1 MRLVKELNCGQISCI
16 QISWAAPVTQAAD
29 LDFSPLLHNSCPLP
43 SNSILHL
50 PASWLKQSNQISIYI
65 IFLSQI
71 TNITTPPPLLIHL
84 AAPAECSFQHLM
96 LMPASDHRLLHHH
109 RRCGSTQSRND
120 DCRLRVCRLFISEFI
135 SVHRDSSAMLQQVF
149 HRSRVWDGGYLE
161 AFELFRQSS
170 RNVSVAWCEEDLE
183 ACSYHYVLM
192 NGLFSSGF

>member
-71 TNITTPPPLLIHL
+71 TNITTPSPLLIHL
-84 AAPAECSFQHLM
+84 AAPAECSFQHPTIGSSIITGVAVPRRVVMMIADWECVDCSSPSSSLYIGTHQQCYSRYSTGAEFEM
-96 LMPASDHRLLHHH
+96 VVTSKHLSYSDKVLVMSQWHDV
-109 RRCGSTQSRND
+109 RRIWK
-120 DCRLRVCRLFISEFI
+120 L
-135 SVHRDSSAMLQQVF
+135 
-149 HRSRVWDGGYLE
+149 
-161 AFELFRQSS
+161 
-170 RNVSVAWCEEDLE
+170 
-183 ACSYHYVLM
+183 VLTIM
-192 NGLFSSGF
+192 F